1 MDDSIYDPVV
11 PGCMLL
17 QYDSENEEMQ
27 SNAGTP
33 MGSTGCLLF
42 LPELDTLVMLTCS
55 RIVDPTGKAVQSNR
69 HAFSFGEITA
79 HAPTVSAVMRPAN
92 WIECTQQHPDD
103 VPLIGIADPVIG
115 STLTKRGAG
124 TRLSSFVVTNVGIT
138 HHYYTPQGF
147 LNTVYGSIRVSSTQV
162 AFAFEDIGSVAHTA
176 SGEVV
181 GMIYDVAE
189 NRRVAWMTPIQPIL
203 DAFSATFYVQ
213 PDITETV
220 LSNPNRG
227 HTALASPPGLCTFPL
242 GASSPHCARTFEHFG
257 TVGAYVARLEV
268 STANT
273 ATTPGMQRPGCPP
286 ANRCKIPDGGI
297 AVKRVV
303 SLSWTGTLQHA
314 DVPMYGFSGWL
325 PSGGTNDAS
334 WDGYGVKWRT
344 CTVRGVRTLAQSVD
358 GDCTGGFATCV
369 NSAFSGSATID
380 PVTGERTGNT
390 QSSTT
395 AGCTPI
401 TYDWYDDYSAPYSVI
416 SSIDNTCLDNGTL
429 AVIGTTIAT
438 EIGCNNCIGGAYTAS
453 GFTQGTLSD
462 MAHPDLIAP
471 VYSEYD
477 PPHSG
482 QVASVSLYA
491 HTPASTD
498 PTMFKSERATLTLT
512 VTKACPCSFIHVYYV
527 VVTQD
532 TLDRKA
538 AAGFE
543 LSIQTDS
550 NGTGST
556 QIYLYPPPFPGIRFV
571 CRTKISGKRDVL
583 GDVPLSTC
591 TSALTDNIVC
601 CGPLPYRVFPG
612 DRETGQPDYYPA
624 IRVISY
630 GVVQEVFYLGFPI
643 ASEVRDFWGSK
654 GFYLETFNVNRDGVK
669 EQYQLLARE
678 DAEPPTGPFP
688 CGIPEWIETLTQDGV
703 TNVSRWLLYVP
714 ASAVPH

>member
-227 HTALASPPGLCTFPL
+227 HTALASPPGLCTCTPCVRQTPL
-242 GASSPHCARTFEHFG
+242 PHGCSRCLRAQTPRANSDRCHP
-257 TVGAYVARLEV
+257 RLGDWP
-268 STANT
+268 S
-273 ATTPGMQRPGCPP
+273 QP
-286 ANRCKIPDGGI
+286 AAP
-297 AVKRVV
+297 
-303 SLSWTGTLQHA
+303 
-314 DVPMYGFSGWL
+314 
-325 PSGGTNDAS
+325 
-334 WDGYGVKWRT
+334 
-344 CTVRGVRTLAQSVD
+344 
-358 GDCTGGFATCV
+358 
-369 NSAFSGSATID
+369 SATA
-380 PVTGERTGNT
+380 PRPHWFPPLRCMTCNCAPRPMARVGP
-390 QSSTT
+390 QPT
-395 AGCTPI
+395 APRLR
-401 TYDWYDDYSAPYSVI
+401 P
-416 SSIDNTCLDNGTL
+416 
-429 AVIGTTIAT
+429 
-438 EIGCNNCIGGAYTAS
+438 
-453 GFTQGTLSD
+453 
-462 MAHPDLIAP
+462 
-471 VYSEYD
+471 
-477 PPHSG
+477 
-482 QVASVSLYA
+482 
-491 HTPASTD
+491 
-498 PTMFKSERATLTLT
+498 R
-512 VTKACPCSFIHVYYV
+512 
-527 VVTQD
+527 
-532 TLDRKA
+532 
-538 AAGFE
+538 
-543 LSIQTDS
+543 
-550 NGTGST
+550 
-556 QIYLYPPPFPGIRFV
+556 
-571 CRTKISGKRDVL
+571 
-583 GDVPLSTC
+583 
-591 TSALTDNIVC
+591 
-601 CGPLPYRVFPG
+601 
-612 DRETGQPDYYPA
+612 
-624 IRVISY
+624 
-630 GVVQEVFYLGFPI
+630 
-643 ASEVRDFWGSK
+643 
-654 GFYLETFNVNRDGVK
+654 
-669 EQYQLLARE
+669 
-678 DAEPPTGPFP
+678 
-688 CGIPEWIETLTQDGV
+688 
-703 TNVSRWLLYVP
+703 
-714 ASAVPH
+714 